1 MISNTAFWL
10 DGVAKTLVAVLGV
23 ASNIL
28 AGYVLCKP
36 NMKNSFNLC
45 LVALAVIDTIFLLG
59 SILQSIRKR
68 YVNNILRGNLFMMEK
83 KFSSQWQFLRTAV
96 SSLCLLLF
104 VVVVVCQRNF
114 LEFFEEH
121 CAFFGGSFRRSLKVF
136 FEGSVEGFVDGLV

>member
-1 MISNTAFWL
+1 MENSTHNETILALCPPLTIAENNMISNTAFWL

-68 YVNNILRGNLFMMEK
+68 YVKTIFFKGNIYMREKNPVCNGNF
-83 KFSSQWQFLRTAV
+83 FRT
-96 SSLCLLLF
+96 
-104 VVVVVCQRNF
+104 
-114 LEFFEEH
+114 
-121 CAFFGGSFRRSLKVF
+121 SF
-136 FEGSVEGFVDGLV
+136 

>member
-1 MISNTAFWL
+1 MENSTHNETILALCPPLTIAENNMISNTAFWL

-68 YVNNILRGNLFMMEK
+68 YVKTILFKGNLYMREK
-83 KFSSQWQFLRTAV
+83 NPVCNGNFFRT
-96 SSLCLLLF
+96 
-104 VVVVVCQRNF
+104 
-114 LEFFEEH
+114 
-121 CAFFGGSFRRSLKVF
+121 SF
-136 FEGSVEGFVDGLV
+136 

>member
-1 MISNTAFWL
+1 MENSTYNETILALCPPLTIAENNMISNTAFWL

-23 ASNIL
+23 ASNML

-68 YVNNILRGNLFMMEK
+68 YVNIIIQGNLFMMAT
-83 KFSSQWQFLRTAV
+83 F
-96 SSLCLLLF
+96 
-104 VVVVVCQRNF
+104 
-114 LEFFEEH
+114 
-121 CAFFGGSFRRSLKVF
+121 
-136 FEGSVEGFVDGLV
+136 

>member
-68 YVNNILRGNLFMMEK
+68 YVNIILQGNIFFDGN
-83 KFSSQWQFLRTAV
+83 FLEPV
-96 SSLCLLLF
+96 SSLSLLF
-104 VVVVVCQRNF
+104 VAVFAVCEKDF
-114 LEFFEEH
+114 LEFIVH
-121 CAFFGGSFRRSLKVF
+121 SLGGPFRGPLKEF
-136 FEGSVEGFVDGLV
+136 FEGSIEWSVDGFVS

>member
-68 YVNNILRGNLFMMEK
+68 YVNIILQGNIFHDG
-83 KFSSQWQFLRTAV
+83 
-96 SSLCLLLF
+96 
-104 VVVVVCQRNF
+104 NF
-114 LEFFEEH
+114 LEPASSLSLLLVGVVAVCEKDFFGVC
-121 CAFFGGSFRRSLKVF
+121 CAFNLGVHYRGSLKAQIIPC
-136 FEGSVEGFVDGLV
+136 LVALVL

>member
-1 MISNTAFWL
+1 MENSTYNETILALCPHLSNAENNMISNTAFWL

-68 YVNNILRGNLFMMEK
+68 YVNIILQGNIFYDG
-83 KFSSQWQFLRTAV
+83 
-96 SSLCLLLF
+96 
-104 VVVVVCQRNF
+104 NF
-114 LEFFEEH
+114 LEGIIQCSDFN
-121 CAFFGGSFRRSLKVF
+121 CVKVTMM
-136 FEGSVEGFVDGLV
+136 SKMMSTVLNA